1 MSFINKFGKTT
12 LASSIL
18 VASVLGTTQLS
29 YASGGEGNQGQQGQD
44 GDYMAIGNTKNPKNV
59 IFMVGDGMGKSH
71 TSAYRH
77 FADNPDTKEVEKHH
91 LTNT

>member
-1 MSFINKFGKTT
+1 
-12 LASSIL
+12 
-18 VASVLGTTQLS
+18 
-29 YASGGEGNQGQQGQD
+29 
-44 GDYMAIGNTKNPKNV
+44 
-59 IFMVGDGMGKSH
+59 MVGDGMGKSH

>member
-44 GDYMAIGNTKNPKNV
+44 GDYMAIGNTKNPKTLYSWSA
-59 IFMVGDGMGKSH
+59 MVWVNH
-71 TSAYRH
+71 T
-77 FADNPDTKEVEKHH
+77 H
-91 LTNT
+91 LHIVTLQIILILKKLKNII